1 MKKTYLIFRN
11 EFISTITRRSF
22 LITLFLFPIIGFVV
36 MAVIS
41 GVQKSTGTDAS
52 SMISDLLVPSA
63 KETLEGFVDQSGL
76 VKAIPEGYQY
86 RLEQFASEK
95 DAQEALKSQKISAYY
110 IIDTNYLENGKIVY
124 VRPDFNPLGGSVQS
138 SSIDALMAYNLTGG
152 NLDLYYRVQNP
163 INVQTQEID
172 STGPVRDENSMMTF
186 FLPYVVTF
194 LFYIVIFL
202 SASLL
207 LNSITGEK
215 QNRTIE
221 VLLTSVTPDEMLT
234 GKILALGV
242 AGLMQTIIWF
252 GSGLLLLK
260 ISNQTLALSDAFVL
274 PASILAW
281 GILFFLFGYAVYAS
295 IMAGIGAMV
304 PNVREASQFTIIV
317 VLPLIIPLMFIS
329 SLIQA
334 PNSVVSIFLSLFP
347 LTSPIAMMTR
357 LSATTVPIW
366 QTLLALALVGLTA
379 FYLIKIMA
387 GLFRA
392 QNLLAGKSPTVKE
405 FLQIL
410 ANKN

>member
-1 MKKTYLIFRN
+1 MKKTFLIFRN
-11 EFISTITRRSF
+11 ELITTITRRSF
-22 LITLFLFPIIGFVV
+22 LITLFLFPLIGFIL
-36 MAVIS
+36 MAVMS

-52 SMISDLLVPSA
+52 SMISNLFVPTV
-63 KETLEGFVDQSGL
+63 KQTMEGFVDQSGL
-76 VKAIPEGYQY
+76 VKTIPEDYRY

-95 DAQEALKSQKISAYY
+95 DAQEALSTQKISAYY
-110 IIDTNYLENGKIVY
+110 LIDQNYLKDGKIVY
-124 VRPDFNPLGGSVQS
+124 VRPDFNPLGGSIQS
-138 SSIDALMAYNLTGG
+138 SSIDALMAYNLTNG
-152 NLDLYYRVQNP
+152 NMDLYYRVQNP
-163 INVQTQEID
+163 INVKTQQID
-172 STGPVRDENSMMTF
+172 TTGSARDENSMMTF

-221 VLLTSVTPDEMLT
+221 VLLTSVTPDQMLT

-242 AGLMQTIIWF
+242 VGLLQTIIWF

-274 PASILAW
+274 PASILVW

-317 VLPLIIPLMFIS
+317 VLPLVIPLMFIS
-329 SLIQA
+329 MLIQT
-334 PNSVVSIFLSLFP
+334 PNSVISIFLSLFP

-357 LSATTVPIW
+357 LAATTVPVW
-366 QTLLALALVGLTA
+366 QILLALALVGLTA
-379 FYLIKIMA
+379 FFLIKIIA
-387 GLFRA
+387 GLFHA

-405 FLQIL
+405 FVQIL
-410 ANKN
+410 AGKH